1 MYCFSDKNPEIRFLD
16 IEKPLI
22 GRKQIVSFTSVRL
35 DTVATARFINLVECL
50 VHRKETPVIDKMA
63 CIVPRKSESCTRLMG
78 LCLYY
83 MIVVLT
89 FICIKCVNFA
99 K

>member
-16 IEKPLI
+16 IEKALI
-22 GRKQIVSFTSVRL
+22 GREQIVSFTSVRL
-35 DTVATARFINLVECL
+35 DTVTTVRLINLVECL
-50 VHRKETPVIDKMA
+50 AHRKETPLIDKMSCTVA
-63 CIVPRKSESCTRLMG
+63 RKSESCARLMG

-89 FICIKCVNFA
+89 FTCIK
-99 K
+99 